1 MEGSETT
8 SPVPEAAARRGL
20 GAVAAPLPA
29 SAGLLPAGDAEAAAG
44 DAVPGTAAAP
54 PDDALPA
61 VADGVLP
68 RPDAAD
74 AGLAEAEDGVWPTVR
89 PMGGVTE
96 ICFPDAGAGGADGLP
111 VPAAAAGREDSA
123 SLP

>member
-20 GAVAAPLPA
+20 GAAGLGAAGLGAAAAPLPA

-44 DAVPGTAAAP
+44 DAVPGADTAP
-54 PDDALPA
+54 PDDVLPA

-68 RPDAAD
+68 RADAAN
-74 AGLAEAEDGVWPTVR
+74 AGLAEAEDGV
-89 PMGGVTE
+89 
-96 ICFPDAGAGGADGLP
+96 
-111 VPAAAAGREDSA
+111 
-123 SLP
+123 

>member
-20 GAVAAPLPA
+20 GAAGLGAAAAPLPA
-29 SAGLLPAGDAEAAAG
+29 SAGLLPLGDAEAAAG
-44 DAVPGTAAAP
+44 DAVPGADAAG
-54 PDDALPA
+54 PDDVLPA

-74 AGLAEAEDGVWPTVR
+74 AGLAEAEDGV
-89 PMGGVTE
+89 
-96 ICFPDAGAGGADGLP
+96 
-111 VPAAAAGREDSA
+111 
-123 SLP
+123 